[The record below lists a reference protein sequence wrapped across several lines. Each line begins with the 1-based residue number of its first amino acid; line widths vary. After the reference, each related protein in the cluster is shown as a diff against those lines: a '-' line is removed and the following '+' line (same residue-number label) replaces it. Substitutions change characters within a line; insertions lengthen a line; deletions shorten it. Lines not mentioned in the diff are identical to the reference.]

1 MGESADHHAAMG
13 DSPPLSPVT
22 DILISRLAVQSLKW
36 STPEETR
43 ASIGVLYAYAE
54 NHASQSISWYAG
66 HKRKKA
72 LCSRWLRFAAILL
85 TTLGGLAPILGSL
98 GWQQIGVPKTTLALN
113 VGQLGYFFLALAAA
127 CVGFDRFF
135 GFSSGWMRYI
145 TTMMSLERALSA
157 FRFEWA
163 MMAAKFGKEDPTAD
177 QVQAMIQRLKEFLAA
192 VDAQVDQETQAWVSE
207 FRTSLADIEKSAKTQ
222 SEGARPG
229 AINITVTN
237 GMETEDGFALSLDG
251 MEITRVRG
259 TKYQIGYVPPGPHK
273 IEVAGTIK
281 GEQLDASELVNVD
294 PGAVTNATLALP
306 VKEAQ
311 P

>member
-1 MGESADHHAAMG
+1 MADAG
-13 DSPPLSPVT
+13 DQTPTRGDPKPAEVV
-22 DILISRLAVQSLKW
+22 DILTALVAVQNLKW

-43 ASIGVLYAYAE
+43 ASIGVLYDYAE
-54 NHASQSISWYAG
+54 NHARQSISWYAG

-72 LCSRWLRFAAILL
+72 LCSRGLRFAAIFL
-85 TTLGGLAPILGSL
+85 TTLGGLSPILGSL
-98 GWQQIGVPKTTLALN
+98 GWQQIPVPNSTLALN

-127 CVGFDRFF
+127 CVAFDRFF

-145 TTMMSLERALSA
+145 TTMMTLERALSA
-157 FRFEWA
+157 FRFDWA
-163 MMAAKFGKEDPTAD
+163 MMAAKFGKEDPTPD
-177 QVQAMIQRLKEFLAA
+177 QVQAMIQRLKEFLAS

-222 SEGARPG
+222 AEAARPG

-237 GMETEDGFALSLDG
+237 GMETDDGFAVSLDG

-259 TKYQIGYVPPGPHK
+259 TRYQIGYVPPGPHK
-273 IEVAGTIK
+273 IAVTGRIK

-294 PGAVTNATLALP
+294 PGAVAKATLALP

>member
-1 MGESADHHAAMG
+1 MADAVDYQAANAG
-13 DSPPLSPVT
+13 KPVPAPIV
-22 DILISRLAVQSLKW
+22 DILTATLEVEKLKW

-43 ASIGVLYAYAE
+43 ASIGVLYDYAE
-54 NHASQSISWYAG
+54 NHANQSISWYAG

-72 LCSRWLRFAAILL
+72 LCSRWLRFAAIFL
-85 TTLGGLAPILGSL
+85 TTLGGLSPILGSL
-98 GWQQIGVPKTTLALN
+98 GLQQIPVSGSNLALN

-145 TTMMSLERALSA
+145 TTMMALERALSA
-157 FRFEWA
+157 FRFDWA
-163 MMAAKFGKEDPTAD
+163 MMAAKFGKEDPTPD
-177 QVQAMIQRLKEFLAA
+177 QVQAMIQRLKEFLAS
-192 VDAQVDQETQAWVSE
+192 VEAQVDQETQAWVSE
-207 FRTSLADIEKSAKTQ
+207 FRTSLADIEKTAKAQ
-222 SEGARPG
+222 AEAARPG

-237 GMETEDGFALSLDG
+237 GMETDDGFAVSLDG

-273 IEVAGTIK
+273 VAVSAKIK

-294 PGAVTNATLALP
+294 PGAVANATLALP

>member
-1 MGESADHHAAMG
+1 MADVVDQAA
-13 DSPPLSPVT
+13 DSGKSMPTQVV
-22 DILISRLAVQSLKW
+22 DILTASLEVEKLKW

-43 ASIGVLYAYAE
+43 ASIGVLYDYAE
-54 NHASQSISWYAG
+54 NHAGQSISWYAG

-72 LCSRWLRFAAILL
+72 VFSRWLRGAAILL
-85 TTLGGLAPILGSL
+85 TTLGGLSPILGSL
-98 GWQQIGVPKTTLALN
+98 GLQQIPIPRTTLVLN

-145 TTMMSLERALSA
+145 TTMMSLERLLSA
-157 FRFEWA
+157 FRFDWS
-163 MMAAKFGKEDPTAD
+163 MMAAKFGKEDPSPD
-177 QVQAMIQRLKEFLAA
+177 QVQAMIQRLKEFLAS
-192 VDAQVDQETQAWVSE
+192 VDAQVDQETQAWVTE
-207 FRTSLADIEKSAKTQ
+207 FRTSLADIEKTAKTQ
-222 SEGARPG
+222 AEAARPG

-237 GMETEDGFALSLDG
+237 GMETDDGFAVSLDG

-273 IEVAGTIK
+273 IAVTGTIK

-294 PGAVTNATLALP
+294 PGAVANATLALP